1 MRTAKTSTCKS
12 MSVKATRLET
22 ILTPYGPVQ
31 KGGDGVHGIHQNQQK
46 FPPHQHFCWRL
57 GLVRHPLE
65 GALRQ
70 QGERQEGGRQPHQD
84 YDVPGSPRYDGDRK
98 NRWGYRVP
106 DLDIH
111 IRVSRT
117 AAGMNG
123 TTGNLK
129 ENYYM
134 KLIDILF
141 AMMLPS
147 GNDAAYLLA
156 ENFGLLLYCDRVLTE
171 PQQKAYCNI

>member
-1 MRTAKTSTCKS
+1 
-12 MSVKATRLET
+12 
-22 ILTPYGPVQ
+22 
-31 KGGDGVHGIHQNQQK
+31 
-46 FPPHQHFCWRL
+46 
-57 GLVRHPLE
+57 
-65 GALRQ
+65 
-70 QGERQEGGRQPHQD
+70 
-84 YDVPGSPRYDGDRK
+84 
-98 NRWGYRVP
+98 
-106 DLDIH
+106 
-111 IRVSRT
+111 
-117 AAGMNG
+117 MNG